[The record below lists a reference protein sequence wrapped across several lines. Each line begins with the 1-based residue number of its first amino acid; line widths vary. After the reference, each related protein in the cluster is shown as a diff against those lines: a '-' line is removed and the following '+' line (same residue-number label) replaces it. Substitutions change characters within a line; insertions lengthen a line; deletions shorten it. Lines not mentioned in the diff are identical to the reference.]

1 MCCVLGY
8 AGQDLSR
15 QEFEGYLLRTASR
28 GPDDHRVLQTEF
40 GWLGFGRLAIMG
52 LT

>member
-8 AGQDLSR
+8 AGHDLSR
-15 QEFEGYLLRTASR
+15 ERFTELLLRTASR

-40 GWLGFGRLAIMG
+40 GWVGWPSWG
-52 LT
+52 